1 MTTLALAARPLEF
14 FFAQYR
20 RVWRGTAISSVVTP
34 VLFLLAFG
42 FGLGTLVDRTTDL
55 PEGISYLEFVAPGL
69 LAATAMQLAS
79 FEASWPVLS
88 AIKWSRQYHAML
100 ATPLRIGDVLLGHQ
114 AFIAFRM
121 LMTAA
126 IYLAAIAAFGAVNSP
141 LGILAVPVTV
151 LVGISFA
158 APIAAWGAY
167 TESDT
172 SFVAIFRFIILPMF
186 LFSGTFFPIE
196 RLPGILELVAYAT
209 PLWHG
214 VDLCRQL
221 TLGDVDAASAL
232 GPLGNLIGDIAL
244 EGRALEYAAFVGP
257 ALLAASAMNG
267 AFYDATNVFWK
278 LRYGKVYDAML
289 STPISPKDVAVGET
303 LWAVVGSLIY
313 SAAFL
318 NIILVLG
325 VVE

>member
-1 MTTLALAARPLEF
+1 VSSYSLPLRPLEF

-55 PEGISYLEFVAPGL
+55 PDGITYLEFVAPGL
-69 LAATAMQLAS
+69 IAATAMQIAS

-100 ATPLRIGDVLLGHQ
+100 ASPLRVRDVLIGHQ

-121 LMTAA
+121 LMTASV
-126 IYLAAIAAFGAVNSP
+126 YLAAIAAFGAVNSP
-141 LGILAVPVTV
+141 LGILAIPVAV
-151 LVGISFA
+151 LVGVAFA

-167 TESDT
+167 TENEA
-172 SFVAIFRFIILPMF
+172 SFVAIFRFLILPMF

-196 RLPGILELVAYAT
+196 QLPEALQLVAYVT

-214 VDLCRQL
+214 VDLARQL
-221 TLGDVDAASAL
+221 TLGDVRLWSAL
-232 GPLGNLIGDIAL
+232 GHLAYLLGFI
-244 EGRALEYAAFVGP
+244 
-257 ALLAASAMNG
+257 
-267 AFYDATNVFWK
+267 
-278 LRYGKVYDAML
+278 
-289 STPISPKDVAVGET
+289 AVGLT
-303 LWAVVGSLIY
+303 VAYYSYRRRLVV
-313 SAAFL
+313 
-318 NIILVLG
+318 
-325 VVE
+325 

>member
-34 VLFLLAFG
+34 VIYLLAFG
-42 FGLGTLVDRTTDL
+42 FGLGELVDRTTDL

-69 LAATAMQLAS
+69 LAATAMQIAS

-126 IYLAAIAAFGAVNSP
+126 VYLTAIAVFGAVNSP
-141 LGILAVPVTV
+141 LGILAIPVTV
-151 LVGISFA
+151 LVGIAFA

-167 TESDT
+167 TESDA
-172 SFVAIFRFIILPMF
+172 SFVAIFRFLVLPMF

-196 RLPGILELVAYAT
+196 RLPGVLEVVAYAT

-221 TLGDVDAASAL
+221 TLGDVHPASATLHLAYLL
-232 GPLGNLIGDIAL
+232 GFTALG
-244 EGRALEYAAFVGP
+244 
-257 ALLAASAMNG
+257 LAAAYWS
-267 AFYDATNVFWK
+267 YRRR
-278 LRYGKVYDAML
+278 L
-289 STPISPKDVAVGET
+289 
-303 LWAVVGSLIY
+303 VV
-313 SAAFL
+313 
-318 NIILVLG
+318 
-325 VVE
+325 

>member
-1 MTTLALAARPLEF
+1 M
-14 FFAQYR
+14 
-20 RVWRGTAISSVVTP
+20 TP
-34 VLFLLAFG
+34 VLYLLAFG
-42 FGLGTLVDRTTDL
+42 FGLGELVDRTTDL

-69 LAATAMQLAS
+69 LAATAMQIAS

-121 LMTAA
+121 LMTAVV
-126 IYLAAIAAFGAVNSP
+126 YLAAIAAFGAVNSP

-151 LVGISFA
+151 LVGIAFA

-167 TESDT
+167 TETDA
-172 SFVAIFRFIILPMF
+172 SFVAIFRFLIVPMF

-196 RLPGILELVAYAT
+196 RLPGILEVVAYAT

-221 TLGDVDAASAL
+221 TLGDVDPASATLHL
-232 GPLGNLIGDIAL
+232 G
-244 EGRALEYAAFVGP
+244 Y
-257 ALLAASAMNG
+257 LLAFTALGLAAAYWS
-267 AFYDATNVFWK
+267 Y
-278 LRYGKVYDAML
+278 RRR
-289 STPISPKDVAVGET
+289 
-303 LWAVVGSLIY
+303 LI
-313 SAAFL
+313 
-318 NIILVLG
+318 V
-325 VVE
+325 

>member
-34 VLFLLAFG
+34 VIYLLAFG
-42 FGLGTLVDRTTDL
+42 FGLGELVDRTTDL

-69 LAATAMQLAS
+69 LAATAMQIAS

-121 LMTAA
+121 LMTAVV
-126 IYLAAIAAFGAVNSP
+126 YLAAIAAFGAVNSP
-141 LGILAVPVTV
+141 LGILAIPVTV
-151 LVGISFA
+151 LVGIAFA

-167 TESDT
+167 TESDA
-172 SFVAIFRFIILPMF
+172 SFVAIFRFLVLPMF

-196 RLPGILELVAYAT
+196 RLPGVLEVVAYAT

-221 TLGDVDAASAL
+221 TLGDVD
-232 GPLGNLIGDIAL
+232 
-244 EGRALEYAAFVGP
+244 P
-257 ALLAASAMNG
+257 A
-267 AFYDATNVFWK
+267 
-278 LRYGKVYDAML
+278 
-289 STPISPKDVAVGET
+289 
-303 LWAVVGSLIY
+303 
-313 SAAFL
+313 SAAFHL
-318 NIILVLG
+318 AYLLGFTAIGLAVAYWSYRRRLV
-325 VVE
+325 V

>member
-1 MTTLALAARPLEF
+1 MSSYTLALRPLEF

-34 VLFLLAFG
+34 VIFLLAFG
-42 FGLGTLVDRTTDL
+42 FGLGELVDQTTDL
-55 PEGISYLEFVAPGL
+55 PAGVSYLEFVAPGL
-69 LAATAMQLAS
+69 LAATAMQIAS

-121 LMTAA
+121 LMTATV
-126 IYLAAIAAFGAVNSP
+126 YLAAIAAFGAVNSP
-141 LGILAVPVTV
+141 LGILAIPVTV
-151 LVGISFA
+151 LVGIAFA

-167 TESDT
+167 TESDA
-172 SFVAIFRFIILPMF
+172 SFVAIFRFVILPMF

-196 RLPGILELVAYAT
+196 RLPDALQLVAYAT

-232 GPLGNLIGDIAL
+232 GHLA
-244 EGRALEYAAFVGP
+244 Y
-257 ALLAASAMNG
+257 LL
-267 AFYDATNVFWK
+267 VF
-278 LRYGKVYDAML
+278 
-289 STPISPKDVAVGET
+289 TAVG
-303 LWAVVGSLIY
+303 LALAIY
-313 SAAFL
+313 SYRRR
-318 NIILVLG
+318 LV
-325 VVE
+325 V